1 MRSSARPGLA
11 QWVAVALL
19 VGGAGRSP
27 AAQAQ
32 SAPAT
37 VSGTVRDSLG
47 LGIAG
52 AGIELTSGTQ
62 RSESDASGKFTL
74 RNVPAGSQELVVRR
88 IGYRARVIPLSA
100 ASGATLEISIELEA
114 LAQRIAPV
122 VIRGRENLRGNEAA
136 FYARR
141 ATGRGRFLTA
151 AEIDRRQLWT
161 MRDIMRTIP
170 GARTQTM
177 RGRQVTLLR
186 GASVPPVVF
195 LDGVRMAA
203 GEADLNM
210 LDPRSFLGV
219 EIYSGPATTPP
230 EFAASDPSG
239 RNGGVILVWTRE
251 GRPLPRRP
259 RRGESSAASLVAEL
273 LAGNEV
279 RTEDAVDRPVR
290 LDPGTPLAPLY
301 PDSLFEARIA
311 GSALAEFVVE
321 PDGQVRTETLSIV
334 TASHPAFGAATR
346 DAILSVRFIPAA
358 HLGRPVAQVVL
369 LPVRFEPSEPA
380 ARPQN
385 GDR

>member
-1 MRSSARPGLA
+1 MRHSVSRALA
-11 QWVAVALL
+11 HWIALALL
-19 VGGAGRSP
+19 FGGAGWSP
-27 AAQAQ
+27 AVQAQ
-32 SAPAT
+32 GGPVT
-37 VSGTVRDSLG
+37 VIGTVRDSIG
-47 LGIAG
+47 HPVAG
-52 AGIELTSGTQ
+52 AVVQLAGGDQ
-62 RSESDASGKFTL
+62 RAESDAAGQFSL
-74 RNVPAGSQELVVRR
+74 RGVPAGAQELVIRR
-88 IGYRARVIPLSA
+88 IGYRARVVPLA
-100 ASGATLEISIELEA
+100 AAPGATLEVAIELEA
-114 LAQRIAPV
+114 LAQLIAPV
-122 VIRGRENLRGNEAA
+122 VIRGRENLRGSEAA

-141 ATGRGRFLTA
+141 AAGRGRFLTA

-186 GASVPPVVF
+186 GASAPPVVF

-203 GEADLNM
+203 GESDLNM
-210 LDPRSFLGV
+210 LDPRSFLGI
-219 EIYSGPATTPP
+219 EIYSGPATSPP
-230 EFAASDPSG
+230 EFSVSDPSG

-259 RRGESSAASLVAEL
+259 RRGASSAASIVAEL

-290 LDPGTPLAPLY
+290 LDPATPLAPLY

-311 GSALAEFVVE
+311 GSVLAEFVVE

-358 HLGRPVAQVVL
+358 HEGRPVAQVVL
-369 LPVRFEPSEPA
+369 LPVRFEPSDADQRRPD
-380 ARPQN
+380 AR
-385 GDR
+385 R